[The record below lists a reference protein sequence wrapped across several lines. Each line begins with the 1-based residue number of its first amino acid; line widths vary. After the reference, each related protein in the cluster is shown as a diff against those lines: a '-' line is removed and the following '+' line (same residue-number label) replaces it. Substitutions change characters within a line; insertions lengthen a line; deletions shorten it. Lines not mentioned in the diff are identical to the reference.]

1 MHDGARTRF
10 ARASALVLW
19 HSAPFRGESCFGSF
33 FYCAHGMR
41 ILVTNDDGIQSPGLA
56 ALAQALSAIGEVWIV
71 APDRERTAV
80 AHAVTLH
87 KPLRLH
93 RLAPRTFSVNGTPV
107 DCANLALLNVMPAY
121 PAVVV
126 SGINKGVN
134 LGDDVMYSGTV
145 SAAMEGTILGV
156 PSVAVSQEGRE
167 TFRFAVGAIY
177 AQRVVRMVLDRG
189 LPEETL
195 LNVNIPDRPRR
206 SIKGVRITCLSRRRF
221 ENPIVEKLDPHG
233 RKYYWI
239 AGTRMSWSRSKDA
252 DHEAVE
258 EGFVSITPIRL
269 DLTHYGV
276 LDHFRSWEPFIRR
289 GVAPMTATPART
301 RRRGA

>member
-1 MHDGARTRF
+1 
-10 ARASALVLW
+10 
-19 HSAPFRGESCFGSF
+19 
-33 FYCAHGMR
+33 MR
-41 ILVTNDDGIQSPGLA
+41 ILVTNDDGIQSPGIA

-93 RLAPRTFSVNGTPV
+93 RVAARTFAVNGTPV
-107 DCANLALLNVMPAY
+107 DCVNLALLKVMPK
-121 PAVVV
+121 PPSIVV

-167 TFRFAVGAIY
+167 KFRFAVGAIY
-177 AQRVVRMVLDRG
+177 AARVVRIVLDRG

-195 LNVNIPDRPRR
+195 LNINVPDRPRR
-206 SIKGVRITCLSRRRF
+206 EIAGVRITCLSRRRF
-221 ENPIVEKLDPHG
+221 HNPIVEKLDPRG

-239 AGTRMSWSRSKDA
+239 AGERVSWSRSKDA
-252 DHEAVE
+252 DHEAIE
-258 EGFVSITPIRL
+258 EGLVSITPIRL
-269 DLTHYGV
+269 DSTNHSV
-276 LDHFRSWEPFIRR
+276 IDRFRAWEPIIQR
-289 GVAPMTATPART
+289 GTVRLT
-301 RRRGA
+301 RQGRASVLPEG

>member
-1 MHDGARTRF
+1 
-10 ARASALVLW
+10 
-19 HSAPFRGESCFGSF
+19 
-33 FYCAHGMR
+33 MR
-41 ILVTNDDGIQSPGLA
+41 ILVTNDDGIQSPGIVSLA
-56 ALAQALSAIGEVWIV
+56 HALSAIGEVWIV

-93 RLAPRTFSVNGTPV
+93 RVAPRTYSVNGTPV
-107 DCANLALLNVMPAY
+107 DCVNLALLKIMPK
-121 PAVVV
+121 PPSILV

-156 PSVAVSQEGRE
+156 SSMAVSQEGQDS
-167 TFRFAVGAIY
+167 FRFAVGATY
-177 AQRVVRMVLDRG
+177 AARVVRLMLDQG

-206 SIKGVRITCLSRRRF
+206 GIKGVRITCLSRRRF
-221 ENPIVEKLDPHG
+221 HNPIIEKLDPHG

-239 AGTRMSWSRSKDA
+239 AGKRVSWSRSKDA
-252 DHEAVE
+252 DHEAIE
-258 EGFVSITPIRL
+258 EGMVSITPIRL
-269 DLTHYGV
+269 DSTHHGV
-276 LDHFRSWEPFIRR
+276 LDQFRAWEPIIQRGAIRLMRPGQSSVRR
-289 GVAPMTATPART
+289 GS
-301 RRRGA
+301 

>member
-1 MHDGARTRF
+1 
-10 ARASALVLW
+10 
-19 HSAPFRGESCFGSF
+19 
-33 FYCAHGMR
+33 MR

-56 ALAQALSAIGEVWIV
+56 ALAQALSAVGEVWIV

-107 DCANLALLNVMPAY
+107 DCVNLALVKVMPKP
-121 PAVVV
+121 PAIVV

-156 PSVAVSQEGRE
+156 PSVAVSQEGQGGE
-167 TFRFAVGAIY
+167 FRFAVGATY
-177 AQRVVRMVLDRG
+177 AERVVRLVLEQG

-195 LNVNIPDRPRR
+195 LNVNIPDRVER

-221 ENPIVEKLDPHG
+221 HNPIIEKLDPHG

-239 AGTRMSWSRSKDA
+239 AGTRISWSRSKNA
-252 DHEAVE
+252 DHEALE
-258 EGFVSITPIRL
+258 EGFVSISPIHL
-269 DLTHYGV
+269 DLTHYGA
-276 LDHFRSWEPFIRR
+276 LDQLRSWESLMQR
-289 GVAPMTATPART
+289 GRKQPAGPQRASA
-301 RRRGA
+301 RRRS